1 LLKNFRIYKQNG
13 RDKPMNTPDVME
25 QSIGP
30 LETQLQNTAQTFN
43 YPPTPNLS
51 AGVRQQLAVRR
62 AQRIFPT
69 RRLAWAMM
77 LVVLGLGILMAASP
91 VRTTVVEVLR
101 QGAIRVFLLEPL
113 PNSTPLLTMT
123 PGPAV
128 SAEAPRLASPQSLL
142 TTPYPSATP
151 ISARNGEKLTA
162 PAAPTTQVTLPARL
176 PLKPDSSF

>member
-1 LLKNFRIYKQNG
+1 
-13 RDKPMNTPDVME
+13 MNTPDVME
-25 QSIGP
+25 QPISP
-30 LETQLQNTAQTFN
+30 LETQLQSTAQNFN

-51 AGVRQQLAVRR
+51 AGVRQQLAAKRTR
-62 AQRIFPT
+62 PAFPT

-77 LVVLGLGILMAASP
+77 LVVLGLSILIAASP
-91 VRTTVVEVLR
+91 ARTAVVEVLR

-113 PNSTPLLTMT
+113 PSTTPLLTMT

-151 ISARNGEKLTA
+151 ISIRNSKSVMQPLE
-162 PAAPTTQVTLPARL
+162 PATQVTLPAQL